1 MRRGLSCLSDI
12 NVLFT
17 LQEANKCKT
26 ELQYWRSKSPATPI
40 NGNEIPADDDAEK
53 ADIDVSTEDDSNRQL
68 QQLAVN
74 EFTDDFGVTAG
85 GALHAVFESA
95 STNTIT
101 ADALNDTQQVQIH
114 TDLTTLAVPPTLDA
128 IAGLGDAGKRDGIAE
143 IANRPFASFASNRG
157 ADTEPATDAIAQVS
171 GNSVICSV
179 GLPALTVKS
188 NAKRRLEVEIAVG
201 GSTSLAGSSSA
212 LAASNTGP
220 SDMKKARRVQNKAS
234 RCTTSNVITSN
245 KITRSK

>member
-1 MRRGLSCLSDI
+1 M
-12 NVLFT
+12 FT

-40 NGNEIPADDDAEK
+40 NGNEIPADNDAQR
-53 ADIDVSTEDDSNRQL
+53 ADVTVSTEADSNA

-85 GALHAVFESA
+85 GGNALLETFP
-95 STNTIT
+95 TNTT
-101 ADALNDTQQVQIH
+101 ADALNEAQQVQIQ
-114 TDLTTLAVPPTLDA
+114 TDLTTLAMAVPPTPDA
-128 IAGLGDAGKRDGIAE
+128 NAALGDVGKCDGIGE
-143 IANRPFASFASNRG
+143 VVSRPLAFATHRG
-157 ADTEPATDAIAQVS
+157 ADTEPATDAIAHVS

-179 GLPALTVKS
+179 GLPATTVKS
-188 NAKRRLEVEIAVG
+188 NAKRRLETEIAAG

-212 LAASNTGP
+212 LAIGNSSP

-234 RCTTSNVITSN
+234 RCTTSNVITGS